1 MKFSQIQSNGKV
13 ISALAGMV
21 DSGKVPHSILF
32 HEEDGGDAFAI
43 CLAFLQ

>member
-1 MKFSQIQSNGKV
+1 MTFSQIQSNGNV

-21 DSGKVPHSILF
+21 DSGKVPHAILF

-43 CLAFLQ
+43 